1 MEKMTIS
8 EFGRFLS
15 EKRFGKI
22 ILCSDN
28 QQDDSSGCP
37 QKIDLIF
44 RIIKTAVNPNV
55 VCLQGALGS
64 VCFRYVDHIT
74 IDPDKTP
81 LGVVIHIFCNNLGKG
96 KSQLCYTLVGR

>member
-55 VCLQGALGS
+55 VCLQERWAP
-64 VCFRYVDHIT
+64 YVFGMST
-74 IDPDKTP
+74 T
-81 LGVVIHIFCNNLGKG
+81 
-96 KSQLCYTLVGR
+96 SQ